1 MNTTATTT
9 YNPIVP
15 LVGRILIAAIFL
27 IAGAGKVMKF
37 AGTAAYFTK
46 LGFPAPEVMTVIAII
61 IELGGA
67 ILLIVGSII
76 GGLLFVASF
85 GPGSVSADKA

>member
-37 AGTAAYFTK
+37 AGTVAY
-46 LGFPAPEVMTVIAII
+46 
-61 IELGGA
+61 
-67 ILLIVGSII
+67 
-76 GGLLFVASF
+76 
-85 GPGSVSADKA
+85 